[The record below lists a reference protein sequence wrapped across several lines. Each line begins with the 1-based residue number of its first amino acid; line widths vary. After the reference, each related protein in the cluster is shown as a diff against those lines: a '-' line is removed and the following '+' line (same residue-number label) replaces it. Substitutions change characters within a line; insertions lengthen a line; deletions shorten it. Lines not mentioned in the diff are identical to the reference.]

1 MHSFDEVM
9 KAKTL
14 LGLRDTATLSEIKA
28 RYRNLMHQWH
38 PDKHLNDIESA
49 TKMSTNII
57 EAYTI
62 ISEYIKNY
70 EYKFDE
76 SSIKEKTIS
85 PHEWWNDR
93 FGGR

>member
-14 LGLRDTATLSEIKA
+14 LGLRDTASLPEIKA
-28 RYRNLMHQWH
+28 RYRNLMQQWH
-38 PDKHLNDIESA
+38 PDKHLDETETA
-49 TKMSTNII
+49 TRMSSDII
-57 EAYTI
+57 EAYKI
-62 ISEYIKNY
+62 VLEYVKEY
-70 EYKFDE
+70 EYRFDE
-76 SSIKEKTIS
+76 EFIKKKTIS